1 MQKDIITKRDLFELL
16 EEYDDSTPIRIND
29 INNIYRSVPVAGF
42 EIRRGL
48 KGNIKLVLL
57 SHKDLGIEWQP

>member
-48 KGNIKLVLL
+48 KGNIT
-57 SHKDLGIEWQP
+57 I